1 MPYLAEISQFPA
13 YLVIMAIDNANNEKM
28 REEIS

>member
-13 YLVIMAIDNANNEKM
+13 YLVIMAIDNADNEKM
-28 REEIS
+28 RE